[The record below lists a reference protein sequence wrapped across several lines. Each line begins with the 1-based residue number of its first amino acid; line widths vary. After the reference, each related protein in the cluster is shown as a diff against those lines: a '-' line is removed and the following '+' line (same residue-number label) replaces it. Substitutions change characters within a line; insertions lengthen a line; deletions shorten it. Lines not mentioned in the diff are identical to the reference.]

1 MASLVSRTL
10 WAAGLFAAGAACGVF
25 ASRVVP
31 QHVPHAMERQL
42 RRALSRREFS
52 LVYQPLVHMRSGKC
66 LGVEALARW
75 HQRNGNQVLPELFI
89 PMAIQ
94 SGLIEPLSLQVIE
107 LAAHDL
113 LPILIERPKFH
124 VGINVPPSLLGRGKL
139 ALTAARC
146 GLLPRADQIII
157 EITET
162 GIVDELGREAVATAR
177 ALRARVAIDDFGTG
191 ENGLAQLQDL
201 EIDFIK
207 IDKQFVRKIGC
218 NAPGCKLVDG
228 IVDLVREIGA
238 QTIAEGVETDAQADY
253 LRGIGVEWGQGWLF
267 ARPMPVADLR
277 LYLQQH

>member
-1 MASLVSRTL
+1 MASFVSRAL
-10 WAAGLFAAGAACGVF
+10 WAMGLFAAGATCGVF
-25 ASRVVP
+25 ASRALP
-31 QHVPHAMERQL
+31 QHVPHAMQRQL

-52 LVYQPLVHMRSGKC
+52 LVYQPLVHMRSGEC

-75 HQRNGNQVLPELFI
+75 HQHNGNQVSPELFI
-89 PMAIQ
+89 PMAIH

-113 LPILIERPKFH
+113 LPILIERPAFH
-124 VGINVPPSLLGRGKL
+124 VGINVPPTLLGHGKL

-146 GLLPRADQIII
+146 GLLSRANQIII

-218 NAPGCKLVDG
+218 NAPGHKLVDG

-238 QTIAEGVETDAQADY
+238 QTIAEGVETDTQADY
-253 LRGIGVEWGQGWLF
+253 LRGLGVEWGQGWLF
-267 ARPMPVADLR
+267 AKPMPLADLHR
-277 LYLQQH
+277 YLQQH